1 MLAFPRVE
9 VLWMD
14 ACMASGAWACAR
26 EIKKTTATILTR
38 GFLLGEDEDY
48 YTVAQSVGLDH
59 DVANPPSL
67 SDDSGETFGGVIKI
81 PRSWTTYIE
90 REVLPSEREAAPRKP
105 PAVGKSRPKRKPRP
119 PKSKIGFAALEA
131 ERTKAKESECDTK
144 AEKENS
150 LSTS

>member
-38 GFLLGEDEDY
+38 GFLLGEDEHY

-59 DVANPPSL
+59 EMGNPPSL
-67 SDDSGETFGGVIKI
+67 SEDSGETYGGVIKI
-81 PRSWTTYIE
+81 PRAWTTYIE
-90 REVLPSEREAAPRKP
+90 REVPPSEREAPPRKP
-105 PAVGKSRPKRKPRP
+105 PAVAKARKRARRPKP
-119 PKSKIGFAALEA
+119 KIGFAALEA
-131 ERTKAKESECDTK
+131 ERTKAKESECNTK
-144 AEKENS
+144 VEKES
-150 LSTS
+150 SRGTS